1 MPPRFFYGLLVWKST
16 SDTIQLATGSANT
29 LLHTANL
36 REAGETRATLSR
48 VHPVSHQN
56 FNFISP
62 SKFRLMLTSVRKSK
76 WDAWWV
82 DVLMAIL
89 IFASAQAI
97 VLGAGHGV
105 GLMGSL
111 LLEAPFQMLLPFW
124 GGHLYASALLIAG
137 SPSPRR
143 VKRFVRLLCVAAGFG
158 YTLFFISFSDTP
170 EITAISSAPVL
181 LALLILTGI
190 SCGSEFAHQQR
201 RRRSRQGAGK
211 V

>member
-1 MPPRFFYGLLVWKST
+1 
-16 SDTIQLATGSANT
+16 
-29 LLHTANL
+29 
-36 REAGETRATLSR
+36 
-48 VHPVSHQN
+48 
-56 FNFISP
+56 
-62 SKFRLMLTSVRKSK
+62 MLTSVRKSK

-111 LLEAPFQMLLPFW
+111 LLEAPLQILLPFW
-124 GGHLYASALLIAG
+124 GGHLYTSALLIAG

-158 YTLFFISFSDTP
+158 YTLFFISLSDIP
-170 EITAISSAPVL
+170 EITAVSSAPVM

-201 RRRSRQGAGK
+201 RRRSRQGPGEM
-211 V
+211 